1 MNIFDLSGKIAV
13 VTGGFGHLGRSMVDG
28 LLKSNATVVVGG
40 RNSKGR
46 KAEIRR
52 ISCDFPGQDFDVVDL
67 DVGREES
74 VSRAFRSISRKH
86 GRIDILVNNA
96 YYASAGKLEAMPESK
111 WQHGIDGTIN
121 SVFRCTKLVLPY
133 LANNVSIINIGS
145 MYGLISPDPRM
156 YGKSGL
162 DNPGSYGAGKAAI
175 VQFTRYCAVHL
186 APRKVRVNCI
196 SPGSFPDAAVQK
208 NKTFLRALG
217 RRVPLGRVGRPEE
230 IQGTVIFL
238 ASEASSYVTGQNI
251 VVDGGWTVW

>member
-1 MNIFDLSGKIAV
+1 MKIFDLSGKVAV

-28 LLKSNATVVVGG
+28 LLKSNATVVVAG

-52 ISCDFPGQDFDVVDL
+52 IICDSPGQNFDVVDL
-67 DVGREES
+67 DVGREKS
-74 VSRAFRSISRKH
+74 VSRAFANISRKY

-96 YYASAGKLEAMPESK
+96 YYASAGKLETMSEAM

-121 SVFRCTKLVLPY
+121 AVFRCTKLVLPY
-133 LANNVSIINIGS
+133 LNANASIVNIGS
-145 MYGLISPDPRM
+145 MYGLVSPDPRM

-186 APRKVRVNCI
+186 APRKIRVNCI
-196 SPGSFPDAAVQK
+196 SPGPFPDAAAQK
-208 NKTFLRALG
+208 NRTFLRALG

-230 IQGTVIFL
+230 IQGAVIFL
-238 ASEASSYVTGQNI
+238 ASAASSYVTGQNI
-251 VVDGGWTVW
+251 VVDGGWTIW